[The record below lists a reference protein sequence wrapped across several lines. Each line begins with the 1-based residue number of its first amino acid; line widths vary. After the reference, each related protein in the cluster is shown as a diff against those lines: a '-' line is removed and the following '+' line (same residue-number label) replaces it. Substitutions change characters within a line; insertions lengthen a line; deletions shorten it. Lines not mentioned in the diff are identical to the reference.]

1 MPAPPL
7 QVRNYMSNRF
17 ATVSEDQNVSEAIAL
32 FTERDLFGA
41 AVLDNLGNMVGVL
54 SVTDCIG
61 EALKD
66 GFNSGSHRK
75 ISSLMSKDVRSVD
88 VDDNILD
95 VAKLFM
101 EGHYRRYPVM
111 EDNRVVG
118 VVTRLEVLRGL
129 AKISRAGFAV

>member
-1 MPAPPL
+1 MPVSPL
-7 QVRNYMSNRF
+7 QVRNYMSTRF
-17 ATVSEDQNVSEAIAL
+17 ATLSERQDISEAITL

-61 EALKD
+61 EAIRE
-66 GFNSGSHRK
+66 GFDAGSHRK
-75 ISSLMSKDVRSVD
+75 VSALMSKDVRTVD
-88 VDDNILD
+88 ADDNILD

-101 EGHYRRYPVM
+101 EGYYRRYPVM

-118 VVTRLEVLRGL
+118 VITRLEVLKGIS
-129 AKISRAGFAV
+129 KIGRAGVAI